1 MRVLGRSEGR
11 SEVTDEG
18 EEARF
23 EAFCVVAYPRLV
35 AALGH
40 VVGDRAVAE
49 ELAQEAL
56 VRAHQRW
63 RRVSQLDSPLGW
75 TVHVGTNLARSHL
88 RRRVLARRVD
98 RQLAA
103 DTPAEHTDPDAADA
117 VVVGEAMAE
126 LSLPQREAVVLRF
139 VVGLT
144 AAETGRVLGIEPA
157 AVRAR
162 THRALG
168 VLRDRLTIDAPDN
181 AGPPDGPDR
190 REDEEVPRAR

>member
-1 MRVLGRSEGR
+1 MAGGASDA
-11 SEVTDEG
+11 TFD
-18 EEARF
+18 
-23 EAFCVVAYPRLV
+23 AFCVAAYPRLV

-103 DTPAEHTDPDAADA
+103 DAPSEHIDPDTADA
-117 VVVGEAMAE
+117 VAVREAMAA
-126 LSLPQREAVVLRF
+126 LPLPQREAVVLRF
-139 VVGLT
+139 VIGLT
-144 AAETGRVLGIEPA
+144 AVETGRVLGIEPA

-168 VLRDRLTIDAPDN
+168 VLRGRLTIDEPDD
-181 AGPPDGPDR
+181 AGTHGAGS

>member
-1 MRVLGRSEGR
+1 MTGDG
-11 SEVTDEG
+11 TD
-18 EEARF
+18 ATF
-23 EAFCVVAYPRLV
+23 DAFCVAAYPRLV

-49 ELAQEAL
+49 ELAQESL

-75 TVHVGTNLARSHL
+75 AVHVGTNLARSHL

-98 RQLAA
+98 RQLTA
-103 DTPAEHTDPDAADA
+103 DAPTAHLDPDAAEA
-117 VVVGEAMAE
+117 VAVRAAMAA

-144 AAETGRVLGIEPA
+144 AVEAGRVLGIEPA

-168 VLRDRLTIDAPDN
+168 VLRGRLAIDEPDD
-181 AGPPDGPDR
+181 AGSTER
-190 REDEEVPRAR
+190 RRHREDEEVRRAH

>member
-1 MRVLGRSEGR
+1 MSSGGSDA
-11 SEVTDEG
+11 TFD
-18 EEARF
+18 
-23 EAFCVVAYPRLV
+23 AFCVAAYPRLV

-63 RRVSQLDSPLGW
+63 GRVSQLDSPLGW

-88 RRRVLARRVD
+88 RRRVIARRVD

-103 DTPAEHTDPDAADA
+103 DAPTEHLDPDAADA
-117 VVVGEAMAE
+117 VAIRAAMAT
-126 LSLPQREAVVLRF
+126 LSFPQREAVVLRF

-144 AAETGRVLGIEPA
+144 AVEAGQVLGVAPA

-168 VLRDRLTIDAPDN
+168 ILRGMLAIDLHDG
-181 AGPPDGPDR
+181 AGPTGGFGAP
-190 REDEEVPRAR
+190 EDEEDRRVR

>member
-1 MRVLGRSEGR
+1 MTGDGPDA
-11 SEVTDEG
+11 T
-18 EEARF
+18 F
-23 EAFCVVAYPRLV
+23 EAFCASAYPRLV

-63 RRVSQLDSPLGW
+63 RRVSQLGSPLGW
-75 TVHVGTNLARSHL
+75 AVHVGTNLARSHL

-98 RQLAA
+98 LQLAV
-103 DTPAEHTDPDAADA
+103 DVPTEHIDPDTADA
-117 VVVGEAMAE
+117 VAVREAMAA

-139 VVGLT
+139 VIGLT
-144 AAETGRVLGIEPA
+144 AVETGRVLGIEPA

-162 THRALG
+162 THRALR
-168 VLRDRLTIDAPDN
+168 VLRDRLTIDAPDD
-181 AGPPDGPDR
+181 AGTPDRPDR